1 MPKTYLVGGC
11 IILSTLKKILAIIVA
26 AFLLLF
32 FGKLLGL
39 AVMIVFKL
47 AIAVVIIGLIL
58 MLAAWLYDK
67 FLK

>member
-1 MPKTYLVGGC
+1 M
-11 IILSTLKKILAIIVA
+11 STLKKILAIIVA